1 MAESI
6 RLDQRRSDDRSDA
19 TLNRRL
25 LAASILLFIRG
36 GVTGLPG
43 AGFLV
48 LAAVFWANQPTVGP
62 NDSPLVIAAFT
73 VFVTAGLVVLGVAGL
88 AIGIPS
94 VIFAVLIQTK
104 RRWAQWAA
112 LVGESLV
119 ALFFAGAVVWGLT
132 HPDDRII
139 AGPAAVA
146 LVVLSAP
153 VLFVLVSGLTARR
166 T

>member
-6 RLDQRRSDDRSDA
+6 RLDQRRSDERSDT

-36 GVTGLPG
+36 GMTAIPG
-43 AGFLV
+43 ALLLLG
-48 LAAVFWANQPTVGP
+48 AAFFYITNPRGP
-62 NDSPLVIAAFT
+62 NEDPLVYGVLMT
-73 VFVTAGLVVLGVAGL
+73 LVVGGLALSGVAGL

-94 VIFAVLIQTK
+94 VIFAVLIQTRK
-104 RRWAQWAA
+104 WWAQWAA
-112 LVGESLV
+112 LVGESLI
-119 ALFFAGAVVWGLT
+119 ALFFVVAAVWGLT
-132 HPDDRII
+132 HPADRVI
-139 AGPAAVA
+139 AAPAAVA

-153 VLFVLVSGLTARR
+153 VLLVLVPGLTARR